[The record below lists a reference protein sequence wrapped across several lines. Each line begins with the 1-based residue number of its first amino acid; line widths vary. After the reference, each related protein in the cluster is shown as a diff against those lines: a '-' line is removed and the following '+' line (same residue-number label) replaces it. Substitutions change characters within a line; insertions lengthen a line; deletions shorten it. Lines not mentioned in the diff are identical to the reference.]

1 MQAVPKERRR
11 TVQVVSLSEPA
22 SSSIKEPKLTK
33 DIPGLFLNLRD
44 ILLQKTLNEDEIN
57 FNISR
62 CAESIRIKF
71 LELTTLA
78 QPTEIFDVLQATLK
92 IYVNQILSID
102 QCRYIFSNQSFKETF
117 SSLLSIQ
124 QTLDLDSTFENN
136 PDYARTVFYRS
147 FDLLSSPSIIDFLND
162 KYPDEISP
170 YVSIIFRAIIGYIW
184 WIIQY
189 IVFKKDDMQNQVPI
203 VRLLLEYIDR
213 KKQRWNETEIHDI
226 LTYILGFIC
235 TLANETILIPNMIEA
250 KCSDYILK
258 WISVEDLQLEFKR
271 LSLHILHNI
280 ARHENGVDALNSSN
294 CISILKEFQQRVI
307 KPNQDNNDALFAD
320 IQLVYCMAFSLVS
333 EPREN
338 QEDLNSLRKILDQ
351 LMQAAVD
358 CGQSANNKSNGFHVS
373 EPIVV
378 LTKLCVHDDILKYI
392 LTESSVENLKAKSRM
407 QFFCEL
413 LFKFRG
419 ALASDNDLDQ
429 LSLTA
434 LFNII
439 WSISFHT
446 EYIEELKANSKFLM
460 TVKSLANDDG
470 EDLVDQYVPKN
481 MASISKAANGILW
494 NLDENNPA
502 RAPRTT
508 TVPSESKPLGKDT
521 SMPDRMRVMV
531 SYAHADSDFCHQLVD
546 ALQKDTRL
554 QIWVDFEYCHTGD
567 LWEEIALA
575 IEESRVIIFL
585 MSKDYQDSQSCR
597 QEVMYTKDSQKKRFI
612 PVYIKKDFV
621 ATGWL
626 GVRIVGPQYIRFG
639 KHSFDDTVKELIKLI
654 IEDEIQ
660 QESNKNK
667 QTDQSSKPSPPID
680 KKPVDNTDNQVKPT
694 ENNHANSAQTPLK
707 KPIEQWKR
715 KDIIQWFDDNHIHQE
730 LADLYDFQCGT
741 DLLLYGQCLRPDW
754 QIEYQ
759 AISERYEL
767 KYKKKLYRDQFVILV
782 GAINRLQPSN
792 SKLCNIS

>member
-1 MQAVPKERRR
+1 MKAVPKERRR
-11 TVQVVSLSEPA
+11 TVQLVSLSESA
-22 SSSIKEPKLTK
+22 SSPTKEPKLTQ

-44 ILLQKTLNEDEIN
+44 ILLQKTLNQDEIDI
-57 FNISR
+57 NISR
-62 CAESIRIKF
+62 CAESIRIKC
-71 LELTTLA
+71 LELTTLT
-78 QPTEIFDVLQATLK
+78 QPTEIFDVLLATLK
-92 IYVNQILSID
+92 IYINQILSID
-102 QCRYIFSNQSFKETF
+102 QCRYIFSNQAFLETF
-117 SSLLSIQ
+117 SSLLSIKE
-124 QTLDLDSTFENN
+124 TLHLESIYENN
-136 PDYARTVFYRS
+136 PDYARTTFYRS
-147 FDLLSSPSIIDFLND
+147 FDLLSSPTIIDFLNG
-162 KYPDEISP
+162 KYPDEFSPHISK
-170 YVSIIFRAIIGYIW
+170 ICCLIIGYIW
-184 WIIQY
+184 LIIQY
-189 IVFKKDDMQNQVPI
+189 IVIRKDDLQNQVPI
-203 VRLLLEYIDR
+203 IRLLLEYIDR
-213 KKQRWNETEIHDI
+213 KKQYWNETEMHDTLI
-226 LTYILGFIC
+226 YIIGFIC
-235 TLANETILIPNMIEA
+235 TLANETMSVPSMIEA

-258 WISVEDLQLEFKR
+258 WISMEDLELEFQR

-280 ARHENGVDALNSSN
+280 ARHEKGVDALNSSN
-294 CISILKEFQQRVI
+294 CINILKGFQQRVI
-307 KPNQDNNDALFAD
+307 KPNQDNNDALFAE
-320 IQLVYCMAFSLVS
+320 IQLVYCMTLSLVS

-358 CGQSANNKSNGFHVS
+358 CGQSVNNKSNGFHVS

-378 LTKLCVHDDILKYI
+378 LTKLCIHDDILKYV
-392 LTESSVENLKAKSRM
+392 LTESSVENLKAKSRL

-419 ALASDNDLDQ
+419 ALASDNELDQ

-446 EYIEELKANSKFLM
+446 EYIEELKSNSKFLI

-470 EDLVDQYVPKN
+470 EDWVDQYVPKN
-481 MASISKAANGILW
+481 MASIPKAANGILW

-502 RAPRTT
+502 RAARTV
-508 TVPSESKPLGKDT
+508 TVPSESKPLEKDIN
-521 SMPDRMRVMV
+521 MPDRMRVMI
-531 SYAHADSDFCHQLVD
+531 SYAHADSEFCHRLVD

-554 QIWVDFEYCHTGD
+554 QIWVDFEYCHTED

-575 IEESRVIIFL
+575 IEESKVIIFL
-585 MSKDYQDSQSCR
+585 MSKDYQDSKSCR

-612 PVYIKKDFV
+612 PVYIKKEFV

-626 GVRIVGPQYIRFG
+626 GVRIVGPQYIRFE
-639 KHSFDDTVKELIKLI
+639 KRSFDDTAKELIKLI
-654 IEDEIQ
+654 IEDETQ
-660 QESNKNK
+660 QESDKNK
-667 QTDQSSKPSPPID
+667 QTDQSAKPSPPID
-680 KKPVDNTDNQVKPT
+680 NKPVDNTDNQIKPT
-694 ENNHANSAQTPLK
+694 ENNDVNSVQTPLK

-715 KDIIQWFDDNHIHQE
+715 KDITQWFYDNRIHKE

-754 QIEYQ
+754 QTEYQ
-759 AISERYEL
+759 AISERYEQ

-782 GAINRLQPSN
+782 GAIHRLQPSN